1 MTVHAYLRV
10 STRQQLKKTG
20 FQRQLESIENYCNPL
35 DSLTIW
41 KEEGISGSLLH
52 RPALDSLL
60 QEARAGETVYIED
73 LSRLARELSIQ
84 LQIIKSFIDL
94 GLRLITVSTGED
106 VTAAVTNDPMTK
118 AMIQIQGVF
127 AELEKSRLVERMQ
140 KGLDLMRDGERNP
153 RRTRTGKVKV
163 EGRLRL
169 TELQPGLL
177 EDAHAL
183 KNQGIPNAQ
192 ISRDLHRMGYRN
204 RIGNQ
209 LSCTAIARIL
219 AEGLPLRV

>member
-1 MTVHAYLRV
+1 MPVHHAYLRV

-20 FQRQLESIENYCNPL
+20 FNRQLDAIKTFCNPL

-41 KEEGISGSLLH
+41 KEKGISGSLLH
-52 RPALDSLL
+52 RPALDSLFS
-60 QEARAGETVYIED
+60 EARAGETVYIED

-127 AELEKSRLVERMQ
+127 AELEKSRLVARMQ

-177 EDAHAL
+177 EDAL
-183 KNQGIPNAQ
+183 RMQSEGTPNAQ
-192 ISRDLHRMGYRN
+192 ISRELHALGYRN
-204 RIGNQ
+204 RVGDQ
-209 LSCTAIARIL
+209 LSCTAISRIL
-219 AEGLPLRV
+219 SEGIRV